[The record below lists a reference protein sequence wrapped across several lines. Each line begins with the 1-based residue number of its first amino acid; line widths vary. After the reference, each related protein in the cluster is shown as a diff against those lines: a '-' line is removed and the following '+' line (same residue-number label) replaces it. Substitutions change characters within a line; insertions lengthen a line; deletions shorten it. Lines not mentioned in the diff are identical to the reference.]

1 MLRRG
6 RGRSLSHTLHTL
18 APILRGWA
26 AYYQLT
32 ASKRALE
39 TVDGWLRRKLR
50 GILWRQWKRPATRAR
65 ALMRLGLSEAR
76 ACHSASNGRGP
87 WWNSGASHLKVA
99 LPNRYF
105 ARLGL
110 VSLVDTVVR
119 LQSRP

>member
-1 MLRRG
+1 
-6 RGRSLSHTLHTL
+6 
-18 APILRGWA
+18 
-26 AYYQLT
+26 
-32 ASKRALE
+32 LE

-65 ALMRLGLSEAR
+65 ALMRLGLPEER
-76 ACHSASNGRGP
+76 ACKSASNGRGP

>member
-1 MLRRG
+1 M
-6 RGRSLSHTLHTL
+6 L

-50 GILWRQWKRPATRAR
+50 GILWRQWKRPTTRAR
-65 ALMRLGLSEAR
+65 VLMRLGLPEVR

-87 WWNSGASHLKVA
+87 WWNSGASHLTVT